1 MSTFLAILSKFESL
15 VGWGGVGVGVVLMEY
30 IVSPISIF
38 SLLIL
43 FGGAAAPPAP

>member
-1 MSTFLAILSKFESL
+1 MITKLDIPGKSY
-15 VGWGGVGVGVVLMEY
+15 EY
-30 IVSPISIF
+30 MPYISFPIF